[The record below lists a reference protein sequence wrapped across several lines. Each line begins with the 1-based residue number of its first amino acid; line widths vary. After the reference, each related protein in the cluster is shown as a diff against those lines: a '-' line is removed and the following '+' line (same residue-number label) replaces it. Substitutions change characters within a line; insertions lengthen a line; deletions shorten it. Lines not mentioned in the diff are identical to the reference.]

1 MGLSHPILRRRSKM
15 LTEKQ
20 MITIIENKQIDQCT
34 DEEKAQVMSFAF
46 GDEFMASESKGD
58 KKTYKPLCVT

>member
-1 MGLSHPILRRRSKM
+1 MSK

-34 DEEKAQVMSFAF
+34 EDHKAQVMAFAF
-46 GDEFMASESKGD
+46 GDEFMASDSKGD
-58 KKTYKPLCVT
+58 KKTYLESS

>member
-1 MGLSHPILRRRSKM
+1 M